1 MKVNKEEVKRIIED
15 LILNRD
21 SEIREFNEKLYSN
34 KDYTEILKR
43 WHWFD
48 GGVSEMYEYA
58 NWWKSYV

>member
-1 MKVNKEEVKRIIED
+1 MKVNKEEVRRIIED

-34 KDYTEILKR
+34 KDYTEILKC

-48 GGVSEMYEYA
+48 GVSKMYEYA